1 MKYNIEK
8 LDNGIELVH
17 VDNELNLKATLAS
30 YGAGVYELSYKDRPV
45 ILELADFSDYMHSS
59 ILAIICILPPFMVR
73 L

>member
-45 ILELADFSDYMHSS
+45 ILGRISS
-59 ILAIICILPPFMVR
+59 STRWTI
-73 L
+73 